1 MYICYLEDGAL
12 LHFRNFTM
20 SFVFRFNVSLNPHS
34 SCIMLAHSKEMLLI
48 GEMEKDNS
56 ANQEEL
62 PFKEPD
68 DVSPIELNSEEA
80 EQPQSLPEPVIAVA
94 PEAGEIDVVSSQDED
109 SKETPPNVSQLFEY
123 LKQGMESLRGL
134 NLEGFR
140 HIYPVFLSIFG
151 AILLGLALLM
161 TVNLLHS
168 MNQLP
173 LFGGVLGSI
182 AELIGLV
189 ALVRFVTSNLLKQQ
203 KRAELLTRIAHLKK
217 ELLG

>member
-48 GEMEKDNS
+48 DEMEKDNS

-68 DVSPIELNSEEA
+68 VVSPIELNSGEA

-94 PEAGEIDVVSSQDED
+94 PEAGEIDVVSAQDED

>member
-56 ANQEEL
+56 ANQEDL

-68 DVSPIELNSEEA
+68 VVSPIELNSGEA

-94 PEAGEIDVVSSQDED
+94 PEGGEIDVVSSQDED

>member
-34 SCIMLAHSKEMLLI
+34 SCIILAHSKEMLLI

-68 DVSPIELNSEEA
+68 VVSPIELNSGEA

-94 PEAGEIDVVSSQDED
+94 PEGGEIDVVSSQDED

>member
-34 SCIMLAHSKEMLLI
+34 SCIILAHSKEMLLI

-68 DVSPIELNSEEA
+68 VVSPIELNSGEA

>member
-68 DVSPIELNSEEA
+68 VVSPIELNSGEA

-161 TVNLLHS
+161 TINLLHS

>member
-20 SFVFRFNVSLNPHS
+20 RFVFRFNVSLNPHS
-34 SCIMLAHSKEMLLI
+34 SCIILAHSKEMLLI

>member
-161 TVNLLHS
+161 TINLLHS

>member
-68 DVSPIELNSEEA
+68 VVSPIELNSGEA

>member
-34 SCIMLAHSKEMLLI
+34 SCIILAHSKEMLLI

-62 PFKEPD
+62 TFKEPD
-68 DVSPIELNSEEA
+68 VVSPIELNSGEA

>member
-34 SCIMLAHSKEMLLI
+34 SCIILAHSKEMLLI

-161 TVNLLHS
+161 TINLLHS

>member
-56 ANQEEL
+56 ANQEDL

-68 DVSPIELNSEEA
+68 VVSPIELNSGEA

>member
-68 DVSPIELNSEEA
+68 VASPIELNSGEA

>member
-34 SCIMLAHSKEMLLI
+34 SCIILAHSKEMLLI

-68 DVSPIELNSEEA
+68 VVSPIELNSGEA

-161 TVNLLHS
+161 TINLLHS

>member
-68 DVSPIELNSEEA
+68 DVSPIELNSGEA

-94 PEAGEIDVVSSQDED
+94 PEGGEIDVVSSQDED

-161 TVNLLHS
+161 TINLLHS

>member
-56 ANQEEL
+56 ANQEDL

-68 DVSPIELNSEEA
+68 VVSPIELNSGEA

-94 PEAGEIDVVSSQDED
+94 PEGGEIDVVSSQDED

-161 TVNLLHS
+161 TINLLHS

>member
-1 MYICYLEDGAL
+1 
-12 LHFRNFTM
+12 M

-68 DVSPIELNSEEA
+68 VVSPIELNSGEA

-151 AILLGLALLM
+151 TILLGLALLM

>member
-34 SCIMLAHSKEMLLI
+34 SCIVLAHSKEMLLI

-68 DVSPIELNSEEA
+68 VVSPIELNSGEA

-161 TVNLLHS
+161 TVNLLQS

>member
-1 MYICYLEDGAL
+1 
-12 LHFRNFTM
+12 
-20 SFVFRFNVSLNPHS
+20 
-34 SCIMLAHSKEMLLI
+34 MLAHSKEMLLI

-68 DVSPIELNSEEA
+68 VVSPIELNSGEA

-151 AILLGLALLM
+151 TILLGLALLM

>member
-34 SCIMLAHSKEMLLI
+34 SCIILAHSKEMLLI

-68 DVSPIELNSEEA
+68 VVSPIELNSEEA

>member
-34 SCIMLAHSKEMLLI
+34 SCIVLAHSKEMLLI

-68 DVSPIELNSEEA
+68 VVSPIELNSGEA

-161 TVNLLHS
+161 TINLLHS

>member
-34 SCIMLAHSKEMLLI
+34 SCIILAHSKEMLLI

-68 DVSPIELNSEEA
+68 DVSPIELNSGEA
-80 EQPQSLPEPVIAVA
+80 EQPQSLPEPVMAVA
-94 PEAGEIDVVSSQDED
+94 PEAGEIDVVSIQDED

>member
-68 DVSPIELNSEEA
+68 VVSPIELNSGEA

-94 PEAGEIDVVSSQDED
+94 PEGGEIDVVSSQDED

>member
-68 DVSPIELNSEEA
+68 VVSPIELNSGEA
-80 EQPQSLPEPVIAVA
+80 KQPQSLPEPVIAVA

-173 LFGGVLGSI
+173 LFGSVLGSI